1 MDHGGGRQYAGS
13 TFEDVELGNGSE
25 YFEATVTAR
34 NRACSPWLNS
44 EDAGSELCF
53 PGELDPSVVA
63 GKIVL
68 CLRGVNARVEKS
80 QAVYLA
86 GGAGMVLYNPDDAQ
100 ALVTDNHWVPSVHIN
115 FTDGSAVKAYIAS
128 AGASATAQ
136 ITGGEK
142 VSQDAPWMADFSS
155 RGPNVVALDI
165 IKPDLTAP
173 AIMSWQAT
181 HQIQFLGAPGQ
192 LFQSI
197 SGTSMASPHVA
208 GVFAL
213 LKQAHPGW
221 SRLWRSLP

>member
-1 MDHGGGRQYAGS
+1 
-13 TFEDVELGNGSE
+13 
-25 YFEATVTAR
+25 
-34 NRACSPWLNS
+34 
-44 EDAGSELCF
+44 
-53 PGELDPSVVA
+53 
-63 GKIVL
+63 
-68 CLRGVNARVEKS
+68 
-80 QAVYLA
+80 
-86 GGAGMVLYNPDDAQ
+86 MVLYNPDDAQ

-136 ITGGEK
+136 INGGEK

-173 AIMSWQAT
+173 GVNVLAGNT
-181 HQIQFLGAPGQ
+181 PNPFLGAPGQ

-213 LKQAHPGW
+213 LKQAHPDW
-221 SRLWRSLP
+221 SAGHGEICLDDHGLSRCHERRWDNSGRPVRHGRRTTSRPIRLWIQDWYTMLAYVNTQPSLVA